1 MAAQVRPVLHSTVA
15 ALVVGCVGVHPVAT
29 AAEVDHRSTQQ
40 AVQLAAVPSP
50 FQVYPR
56 VFGEASRNATELLA
70 EYFDDPFPIL
80 RVTAGNQAAALADAG
95 EALVAGD
102 FEAAVAAAIEVV
114 AQPFISIGAAISYV
128 SDRPGLLTYPLQA
141 AAALLYNGV
150 VATGEA
156 LWDIVEAAFEFDVVG
171 VVNAVLNVPAIIAD
185 GVLNGR
191 YSEAIGG
198 YLPGLLTVG
207 DWVLSAPGLA
217 SFLITVDQDIAE
229 SIPVRPS
236 IIDALTTVDSAVSS
250 TRAPATDEGTIA
262 TSPTAEK
269 IEQVSEEPAN
279 ADGMSVTGSDL
290 SELDQESSELLEGG
304 EAASEPETPE
314 GADDAEIITDPS
326 DLDQESSGVLDGE
339 EDPSDPEMTE
349 GVDES
354 EINIESTSG
363 AESETADDTASVDR
377 GTGEARSSSVT
388 DRGARSGESES
399 VGAP

>member
-1 MAAQVRPVLHSTVA
+1 MLHSTVA
-15 ALVVGCVGVHPVAT
+15 ALVVGCAGIHPMAT
-29 AAEVDHRSTQQ
+29 AAEVDHRSTRQ

-50 FQVYPR
+50 LEVYPR

-70 EYFDDPFPIL
+70 EYFEDPFPIL
-80 RVTAGNQAAALADAG
+80 RVTASNQAAALADAG
-95 EALVAGD
+95 EALAAGD
-102 FEAAVAAAIEVV
+102 LEAAVAAAIEVI
-114 AQPFISIGAAISYV
+114 AQPFIAIGAAISYV

-229 SIPVRPS
+229 SIPVRS
-236 IIDALTTVDSAVSS
+236 STIDALATVDSAVSS
-250 TRAPATDEGTIA
+250 TQAPTTDEQAIA
-262 TSPTAEK
+262 SSPTAER
-269 IEQVSEEPAN
+269 IDEVSTEPA
-279 ADGMSVTGSDL
+279 ADSVSATASNP
-290 SELDQESSELLEGG
+290 SELDQESSGLLEG
-304 EAASEPETPE
+304 EEDVSEPDTSE
-314 GADDAEIITDPS
+314 GVDEAEIITDPS
-326 DLDQESSGVLDGE
+326 ES
-339 EDPSDPEMTE
+339 EMTE
-349 GVDES
+349 GGDEP
-354 EINIESTSG
+354 EINTESLSG
-363 AESETADDTASVDR
+363 DESETAGDTASVDR
-377 GTGEARSSSVT
+377 ATGEATSSSVT
-388 DRGARSGESES
+388 GRDARSGDRE
-399 VGAP
+399 GAGAS

>member
-1 MAAQVRPVLHSTVA
+1 MLHSTVA
-15 ALVVGCVGVHPVAT
+15 ALVVGCAGVHPVAT
-29 AAEVDHRSTQQ
+29 AAEVGHRSTQQ

-50 FQVYPR
+50 FEVYPR

-80 RVTAGNQAAALADAG
+80 RVTASNQAAALADAG
-95 EALVAGD
+95 EALAAGD

-128 SDRPGLLTYPLQA
+128 SDVPSILAYPLQF

-207 DWVLSAPGLA
+207 NILNTPPGPFSL
-217 SFLITVDQDIAE
+217 LITVDQGIAE
-229 SIPVRPS
+229 SIPVRS
-236 IIDALTTVDSAVSS
+236 STIDALATVDSAVSS
-250 TRAPATDEGTIA
+250 TQAPTTDERGIA
-262 TSPTAEK
+262 SLSTAEE
-269 IEQVSEEPAN
+269 IDHVSTEPAS
-279 ADGMSVTGSDL
+279 ADGMSVTASDP
-290 SELDQESSELLEGG
+290 SELDQESSEVLEGG

-314 GADDAEIITDPS
+314 GADDAEITTDPL
-326 DLDQESSGVLDGE
+326 DLDQESSGVLDGD

-349 GVDES
+349 GVDEAG
-354 EINIESTSG
+354 INIESTSG
-363 AESETADDTASVDR
+363 AESETAGDTSSVDR
-377 GTGEARSSSVT
+377 ETGEPRSSSVT
-388 DRGARSGESES
+388 DRGAGSGESES